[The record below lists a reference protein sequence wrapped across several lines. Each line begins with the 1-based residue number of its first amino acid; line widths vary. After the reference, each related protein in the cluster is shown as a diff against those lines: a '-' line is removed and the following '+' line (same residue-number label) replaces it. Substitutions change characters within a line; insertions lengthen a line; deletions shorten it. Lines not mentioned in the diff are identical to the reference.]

1 MVATGWDTPV
11 WIESFEAPPETE
23 RTRAHSRVLAAR
35 AMAIGWDFA
44 GLAILI
50 GWEIWLVRRWAKD
63 FWFGA
68 SLGGRLQAARVV
80 IRLAH

>member
-1 MVATGWDTPV
+1 
-11 WIESFEAPPETE
+11 
-23 RTRAHSRVLAAR
+23 
-35 AMAIGWDFA
+35 MAIGWDFA

-50 GWEIWLVRRWAKD
+50 GLKIWLVRKWVKD
-63 FWFGA
+63 LWFGA